1 MKFKDWDG
9 KDLKGTWMFTFKVD
23 GVRVEKHNGEKLSRS
38 GKPLFNIPDFEGNVA
53 EVFCGSW
60 NETVSRVR
68 TSSKKLIISSSQ
80 IYKLMPQ
87 IDKRLIIL
95 KSVKDPTANFIE
107 SHKSR
112 AEALGF
118 EGLVLR
124 RLDKE
129 QAFIKVKESYTQ
141 DTKIIGFVEGKG
153 KFKGMLGKFLTEN
166 GGVGIGYRNAAPE
179 ERLTTERRKELWKKR
194 KELLGT
200 YIEVMCMYMTDKNM
214 FFQPRLVRLRPDK
227 S

>member
-9 KDLKGTWMFTFKVD
+9 KDLEGVWMFTFKID
-23 GVRVEKHNGEKLSRS
+23 GVRVEKHNGKKLSRG
-38 GKPLFNIPDFEGNVA
+38 GKPLFNIPNFKGDIA

-60 NETVSRVR
+60 NETVSKVR
-68 TSSKKLIISSSQ
+68 TASKKMKISSDE

-87 IDKRLIIL
+87 IDERLIIL
-95 KSVKDPTANFIE
+95 RSVKNPTANFIE

-112 AEALGF
+112 AEFLGY
-118 EGLVLR
+118 EGLVLQ
-124 RLDKE
+124 RLDKKE
-129 QAFIKVKESYTQ
+129 AFVKVKQSYTK

-179 ERLTTERRKELWKKR
+179 ERLTIRKRIEYWNRR